1 MHNKMLSEGPNIF
14 HTLSRKV
21 QFYLEKKS
29 ALIVIAPQCKKIWQ
43 NKLWEFL
50 QKMPVLKK

>member
-1 MHNKMLSEGPNIF
+1 MLSEGPNIF